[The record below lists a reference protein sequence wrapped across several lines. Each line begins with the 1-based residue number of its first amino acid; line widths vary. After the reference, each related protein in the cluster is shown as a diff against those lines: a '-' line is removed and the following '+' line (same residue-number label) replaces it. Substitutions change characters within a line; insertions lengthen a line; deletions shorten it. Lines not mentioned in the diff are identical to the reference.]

1 MTPLLNLRK
10 RLIFGGFCR
19 VRYEI
24 THQNCLSID
33 VFRKLQCS
41 AATWNKIFYCCKQRF
56 YHLFGA
62 LHEARTLDG
71 IAAVLAPQSVV
82 VVAVV
87 GVVIFVLFP
96 HHSGNANETDKVLVV
111 SDRSINSTQSIGR
124 PA

>member
-1 MTPLLNLRK
+1 MPGRNTERYTSNDIFPLYIVVN
-10 RLIFGGFCR
+10 
-19 VRYEI
+19 
-24 THQNCLSID
+24 D
-33 VFRKLQCS
+33 D
-41 AATWNKIFYCCKQRF
+41 

-71 IAAVLAPQSVV
+71 IAAVLAPQPVV

-96 HHSGNANETDKVLVV
+96 HHSGNANETNKVPDVT
-111 SDRSINSTQSIGR
+111 DRFVNSTRSFER